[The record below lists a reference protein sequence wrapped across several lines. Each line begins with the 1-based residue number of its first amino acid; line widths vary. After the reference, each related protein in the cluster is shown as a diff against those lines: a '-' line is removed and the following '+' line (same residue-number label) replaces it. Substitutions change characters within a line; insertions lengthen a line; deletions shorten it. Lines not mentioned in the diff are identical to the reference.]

1 MVESLPSKQMTRV
14 RIPVRA
20 LDENPIKIKNKMD
33 TQKIEN
39 WYNKNYKKLLVLPLL
54 MMIFSFGYL
63 VYFYQTNNDFIYKDI
78 SLTGG
83 TSATLTGNIDAEK
96 LVNELSDKLEDINT
110 REIYDLLTHER
121 KALLIETKSNI
132 ETTKQ
137 VLEEYMGYELNSDNS
152 SFEFTGSTLST
163 NFYKQLLIAILIAFI
178 FMALVVFIIFRT
190 FVPSSAVIISA
201 FADILMTLVLAD
213 ILQIKMSTAGIV
225 AFLMLIGY
233 SVDTD
238 ILLTTR
244 VLKRKDGTIN
254 QRIFGAFKTGITMTM
269 TSILTMALALI
280 IVMSFSIVLTQ
291 IFTVL
296 LIGLGFDL
304 INTWITNVSILKWYA
319 EK

>member
-83 TSATLTGNIDAEK
+83 TFATLTGNIDAEK

>member
-14 RIPVRA
+14 QIPVRA

>member
-1 MVESLPSKQMTRV
+1 
-14 RIPVRA
+14 

-83 TSATLTGNIDAEK
+83 TFATLTGNIDAEK